1 MILNNTHPQHRGEEA
16 VSLTISALNFCCK
29 GQKQKKEYKMLTD
42 NTIKMIEEL
51 CQKRFNITRNSFN
64 AYYVNE
70 WINRYKK
77 HGLDFT
83 MFMDGDT
90 LKVWKSIINNQLN
103 KRG

>member
-1 MILNNTHPQHRGEEA
+1 MNKTQHTPKHRREEA
-16 VSLTISALNFCCK
+16 VSLTISRLIVCGG
-29 GQKQKKEYKMLTD
+29 GQKQKKEHKMLTE
-42 NTIKMIEEL
+42 NTVKMIEEL
-51 CQKRFNITRNSFN
+51 CEKRFNITRNSFN